1 MLLLLYVDNMVVIGN
16 DTDRIQDIVFV
27 SLHYF
32 LGIKVDTSPREH
44 ILSHINMHKIS
55 FVYCIGKQ

>member
-44 ILSHINMHKIS
+44 ILSHIK
-55 FVYCIGKQ
+55 YA